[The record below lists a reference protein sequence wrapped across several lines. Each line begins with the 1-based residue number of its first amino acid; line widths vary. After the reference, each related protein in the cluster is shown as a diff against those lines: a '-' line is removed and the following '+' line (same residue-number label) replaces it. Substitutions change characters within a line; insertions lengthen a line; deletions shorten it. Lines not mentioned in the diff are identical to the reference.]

1 MMKRAGK
8 QDDESLIWAYFKN
21 SLMPFVTR
29 LYNKAN
35 PKMVVPEQLNVNNV
49 LDIHEF
55 WGSIKTLYTEL
66 NEHQVYMMSLY

>member
-1 MMKRAGK
+1 MKRAGK

-21 SLMPFVTR
+21 SLMPFVTG

-66 NEHQVYMMSLY
+66 HEHHMLSLY